1 MKPLTEF
8 LTRICKQHN
17 TDDATPGQEA
27 VNQKLASQWEPTA
40 APRMNFFCFK
50 DTLKKKKKF
59 SLDFH

>member
-40 APRMNFFCFK
+40 APTNEFFLFQRHF
-50 DTLKKKKKF
+50 KKKKKF